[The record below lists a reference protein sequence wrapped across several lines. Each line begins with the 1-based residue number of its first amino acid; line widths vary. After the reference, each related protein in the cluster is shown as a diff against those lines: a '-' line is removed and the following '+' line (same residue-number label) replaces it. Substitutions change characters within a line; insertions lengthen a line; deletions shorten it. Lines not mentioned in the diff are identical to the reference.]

1 MKFKDLIY
9 TSKICPLPWVG
20 AMVKPV
26 GTFSSCCVQDDRIT
40 NPHSSLENNSL
51 QEVRNNDY
59 WKQLRK
65 DLINGVEHPSCKDC
79 WHLEKNGNTSLRQI
93 RLDEFKYFLGDKL
106 LELEVHD
113 DGSLSDETIYF
124 WDVRQTN
131 LCNMKCIMCGP
142 DYSSL
147 WREELIRQHGHDD
160 KLTGNAV
167 IDANQISKEDFFLD
181 IQKGILDVEQFYFAG
196 GEPLIS
202 DTHWKILELLIQN
215 KRTDVRLSYNTNLL
229 KTTFKGKN
237 VLDYWKQWNEWKVEV
252 WPSIDEIGDRAEL
265 IRSGTVWSK
274 VENNLKAITALDNVW
289 IRPGITVGAW
299 NVRRLPI
306 IINHLINIGVIKEKY
321 KFQNFFINLLE
332 HPTHYHVHILPD
344 EYRQQTIKELHEFI
358 MQHNKKYNTTID
370 HIFTHILHELTLPW
384 NKAAAKKFVE
394 VTKTID
400 DLRSE
405 DLYKVIPEM
414 NIVRDTN
421 V

>member
-40 NPHSSLENNSL
+40 NPYSSLENNSL

-65 DLINGVEHPSCKDC
+65 DLINGIEHPSCKDC

-147 WREELIRQHGHDD
+147 WREELIRQHGQ
-160 KLTGNAV
+160 TGNAV

-215 KRTDVRLSYNTNLL
+215 NRTDVRLSYNTNLL

-237 VLDYWKQWNEWKVEV
+237 VLDYWKQFNSVRV
-252 WPSIDEIGDRAEL
+252 GVSIDCIGTRAEYV
-265 IRSGTVWSK
+265 RYGTNWKTVNDNFILLNSTLPDSTALNVTTNILSIGGLVDTIAWAKQFSYK
-274 VENNLKAITALDNVW
+274 NEEHDLLVNNLVYSPEYL
-289 IRPGITVGAW
+289 
-299 NVRRLPI
+299 
-306 IINHLINIGVIKEKY
+306 NIK
-321 KFQNFFINLLE
+321 
-332 HPTHYHVHILPD
+332 ILP
-344 EYRQQTIKELHEFI
+344 QPIKDRIWKNLVTVLSEL
-358 MQHNKKYNTTID
+358 KDKRS
-370 HIFTHILHELTLPW
+370 
-384 NKAAAKKFVE
+384 KAAIEAELFNDVDSDHLYNLRHDFYNSI
-394 VTKTID
+394 TKLDYI
-400 DLRSE
+400 R
-405 DLYKVIPEM
+405 
-414 NIVRDTN
+414 NTN
-421 V
+421 VKYACPELADWIDELKDVFGE

>member
-65 DLINGVEHPSCKDC
+65 DLINGIEHPSCKDC

-147 WREELIRQHGHDD
+147 WREELIRQHSQ
-160 KLTGNAV
+160 TGNAV

-215 KRTDVRLSYNTNLL
+215 NRTDVRLSYNTNLL

-237 VLDYWKQWNEWKVEV
+237 VLDYWKQFNSVRV
-252 WPSIDEIGDRAEL
+252 GVSID
-265 IRSGTVWSK
+265 
-274 VENNLKAITALDNVW
+274 
-289 IRPGITVGAW
+289 
-299 NVRRLPI
+299 
-306 IINHLINIGVIKEKY
+306 
-321 KFQNFFINLLE
+321 
-332 HPTHYHVHILPD
+332 
-344 EYRQQTIKELHEFI
+344 
-358 MQHNKKYNTTID
+358 
-370 HIFTHILHELTLPW
+370 
-384 NKAAAKKFVE
+384 
-394 VTKTID
+394 
-400 DLRSE
+400 
-405 DLYKVIPEM
+405 
-414 NIVRDTN
+414 
-421 V
+421 

>member
-106 LELEVHD
+106 LELEVHN

-237 VLDYWKQWNEWKVEV
+237 VLDYWKQFDSVRV
-252 WPSIDEIGDRAEL
+252 GVSIDCIGTRAEYVRYGTNWKTVNDNFIL
-265 IRSGTVWSK
+265 LNSTLPDSTALNVTTNILSIGGLVDTIAWAKQFSYKNEEHDLLVNNLVYSPEHLNIKILPHPIKDRIWKNLGTVLSELKDKRSK
-274 VENNLKAITALDNVW
+274 AAIEAELFNEVDSDHLYNLRYAFYSSVTKL
-289 IRPGITVGAW
+289 
-299 NVRRLPI
+299 
-306 IINHLINIGVIKEKY
+306 
-321 KFQNFFINLLE
+321 
-332 HPTHYHVHILPD
+332 
-344 EYRQQTIKELHEFI
+344 
-358 MQHNKKYNTTID
+358 D
-370 HIFTHILHELTLPW
+370 HIR
-384 NKAAAKKFVE
+384 N
-394 VTKTID
+394 
-400 DLRSE
+400 
-405 DLYKVIPEM
+405 
-414 NIVRDTN
+414 TN
-421 V
+421 VKYACPELADWMDELKDIFSE